1 MPMKILLTMILYD
14 VAPQDFINLIRN
26 AQYVCTDSFHGT
38 AFSIIFEKQFMC
50 FKRHQTSD
58 KASTNDRIY
67 SVLQL
72 IGESSRLVSVEDI
85 KDLATDIIDFS
96 DVKRVL
102 NAKREG

>member
-1 MPMKILLTMILYD
+1 
-14 VAPQDFINLIRN
+14 
-26 AQYVCTDSFHGT
+26 
-38 AFSIIFEKQFMC
+38 MC
-50 FKRHQTSD
+50 FERHQTSD

-72 IGESSRLVSVEDI
+72 IGESSRLVRSVEDI

-102 NAKREG
+102 NAKREEANSFLNNAVKGKRT